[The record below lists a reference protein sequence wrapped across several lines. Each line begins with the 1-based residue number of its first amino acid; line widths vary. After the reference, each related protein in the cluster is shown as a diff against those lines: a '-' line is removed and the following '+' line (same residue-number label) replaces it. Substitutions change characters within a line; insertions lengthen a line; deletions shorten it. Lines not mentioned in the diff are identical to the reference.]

1 MQMILLER
9 RQEDITKCRLSR
21 YHEGRSSG
29 NSIEVSVWTVLQIRR
44 LVLSRYDDFAHTE
57 KAGIDRDCTRTK
69 QRDRYGHNNQ
79 VKSGRSSF
87 IQILRRGRH
96 QGEGCGHDVER
107 KQCTED
113 RSQKPDKQ
121 QRATQDRK
129 RPDDRGPEWLGR
141 AVRKICASLE
151 NGR

>member
-1 MQMILLER
+1 MQVILLECPGKHIPR
-9 RQEDITKCRLSR
+9 CRISR
-21 YHEGRSSG
+21 YHGGRSSS

-44 LVLSRYDDFAHTE
+44 VVFSRYDDFAHTE
-57 KAGIDRDCTRTK
+57 KAGIDRDCTWTK
-69 QRDRYGHNNQ
+69 QRDRHSHNNQ

-121 QRATQDRK
+121 QRATQNRK
-129 RPDDRGPEWLGR
+129 RPDDRGPECVGR
-141 AVRKICASLE
+141 AVHKICASLE